1 MMRNHKSY
9 IGIKTEYTLT
19 LRNIL
24 TGKKK
29 SIKTHNILTMYGI
42 YNLVGHLPYYSN
54 GYSCEVSSVY
64 FGTGSGTPAV
74 SDTTMFTPAF
84 SAGTGDSNVKR
95 TFGSME
101 IISENERK
109 FNVTFVIPPSDS
121 YSANITELGLAGG
134 GHLYTHALIMDS
146 EGNPIS
152 INKTNIDELTVSVDF
167 YVTRGDISESE
178 LVFSFGGSVMTDSY
192 HFFEYF
198 YSYYKSQS
206 SLELTDAAN
215 IDYLFKPCQKA
226 GNTAAWKDT
235 TYSMSGCR
243 FSTSNS
249 PEMYVNMVAFSN
261 SRPEDALTA
270 VEMPSFAFRFPN
282 AKLFPQR
289 TLTGMSLGKGDGST
303 KEFIPVLPVWVK
315 DTEVIY
321 KNGNALTRGVDYNC
335 DHLGNAR
342 RMQGITQG
350 TFFKKLLQYSDQIPQ
365 ANYADQYGF
374 FIPGTKQKVANG
386 YNDKGP
392 SLNESTPMI
401 ITYMTDPLLGNSI
414 NTIVPGTWTCT
425 SPSDYSRKEEIPEG
439 TTLTYSVS
447 EDGKNYTDVL
457 SLPISCS
464 YNSSFSDTTDHKL
477 DKEYVMKYMKISVT
491 WPEGT
496 RDKDTLG
503 LYQAVGDSQFCHRG
517 SGIIFTNAPAANDVL
532 TMDAAIDR
540 PWKSSD
546 YIFDFNPV
554 ISFAQ

>member
-1 MMRNHKSY
+1 MMMSKHSPV

-19 LRNIL
+19 LRNTV
-24 TGKKK
+24 TGKMR
-29 SIKTHNILTMYGI
+29 SIKTHNILTTYGI
-42 YNLVGHLPYYSN
+42 YNMVAHLPYYSN
-54 GYSCEVSSVY
+54 GYSCDVSSVY

-74 SDTTMFTPAF
+74 TDTQMFTPAF

-95 TFGSME
+95 TFGDME

-134 GHLYTHALIMDS
+134 GHLYTHAIIMDS

-178 LVFSFGGSVMTDSY
+178 IVFSFGNVLTDSY
-192 HFFEYF
+192 HFFCYY
-198 YSYYKSQS
+198 YSYYKYQS

-215 IDYLFKPCQKA
+215 IDYLFHPRQKA
-226 GNTAAWKDT
+226 GDTAAWSDT
-235 TYSMSGCR
+235 TYAMSGCR

-249 PEMYVNMVAFSN
+249 PEMYVNMVAFSDTQP
-261 SRPEDALTA
+261 SKSLLSWES
-270 VEMPSFAFRFPN
+270 PSFGFRFPN

-303 KEFIPVLPVWVK
+303 KEFTPVLPVWVK

-321 KNGNALTRGVDYNC
+321 KNGTALTRGVDYTC
-335 DHLGNAR
+335 DSLGNAR

-350 TFFKKLLQYSDQIPQ
+350 TFLKKVLQYNDKIPQ
-365 ANYADQYGF
+365 ANGSDQYGF
-374 FIPGTKQKVANG
+374 FIPGTNQKMTNG
-386 YNDKGP
+386 YAEKGP
-392 SLNESTPMI
+392 CIDESTPI
-401 ITYMTDPLLGNSI
+401 ILSYMTDQLLGNSI
-414 NTIVPGTWTCT
+414 NTIVPGTWTCAT
-425 SPSDYSRKEEIPEG
+425 PNDYYYKQEIPEG

-447 EDGKNYTDVL
+447 EDGENYTDVL
-457 SLPISCS
+457 TLPVSCK
-464 YNSSFSDTTDHKL
+464 YNYSFTDTTDHKL
-477 DKEYVMKYMKISVT
+477 DKDYVMKYIKISVS

-496 RDKDTLG
+496 SYKDTRA
-503 LYQAVGDSQFCHRG
+503 LYQAAGDSQFCHRG
-517 SGIIFTNAPAANDVL
+517 TGIVFKDAPAENDVL